1 MSWIIGAIIGVFG
14 FATVLG
20 LGWYHEV
27 SLITTMLRAM
37 LVLVVGLV
45 LGRVIFG
52 PLGIM
57 LMKESAGHKPPA
69 GVGPVDKEKEKE
81 KQEEEPKPEPPKKV
95 DKPEAKTPPAPEA
108 PTGT

>member
-27 SLITTMLRAM
+27 SLITTILRA
-37 LVLVVGLV
+37 LLTLAVGLA

-57 LMKESAGHKPPA
+57 LMKESAGQRPSA
-69 GVGPVDKEKEKE
+69 GVGPLEKEKE
-81 KQEEEPKPEPPKKV
+81 KQEEGKEPEKEEKKPEG
-95 DKPEAKTPPAPEA
+95 ETPPAPEA
-108 PTGT
+108 PTGTQA